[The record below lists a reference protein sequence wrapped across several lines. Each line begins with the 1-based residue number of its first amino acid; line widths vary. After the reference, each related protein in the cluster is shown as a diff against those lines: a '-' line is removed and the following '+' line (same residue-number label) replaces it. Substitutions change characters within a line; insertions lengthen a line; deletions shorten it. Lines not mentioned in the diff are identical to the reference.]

1 MQPLDLTW
9 HSNLIGC
16 YLLGSKITVRLS
28 NHVKNTLYCL
38 NVISKKVSNNSQI
51 NQISKKRTFII
62 DF

>member
-28 NHVKNTLYCL
+28 NHVKYFVLLECN
-38 NVISKKVSNNSQI
+38 
-51 NQISKKRTFII
+51 
-62 DF
+62 

>member
-28 NHVKNTLYCL
+28 NHVKYLYCL
-38 NVISKKVSNNSQI
+38 NVISKKVSNNSHI
-51 NQISKKRTFII
+51 NQISRKRTFII